1 MPKSHRQVFNVWL
14 IASGKEGDDLEETLR
29 MSSLGH
35 FLHRL
40 DTQDAFFETVDEL
53 DKESVAYPNLLL
65 YLMPPDEQAVDEFFR
80 TLKAVPECRP
90 APVIVFHGSGVSP
103 NVKSLYAQGASSVIR
118 VPIRF
123 EGLVDIMRTIEA
135 YWSEVVSPPKP
146 IH

>member
-1 MPKSHRQVFNVWL
+1 MPNFRKPEFDVWL
-14 IASGKEGDDLEETLR
+14 IASGKDGDDLEETLR

-35 FLHRL
+35 FLHRI
-40 DTQDAFFETVDEL
+40 DNADAFFETVAEL
-53 DKESVAYPNLLL
+53 SEESITCPNLLL
-65 YLMPPDEQAVDEFFR
+65 YLMPADRDEVSRFFER
-80 TLKAVPECRP
+80 LSELPECRP
-90 APVIVFHGSGVSP
+90 APVIVFHGSDVAP
-103 NVKSLYAQGASSVIR
+103 NVKSLYAEGASSVIR